1 MDTLAKDLRYALR
14 GLLRN
19 PGFATIAVLTL
30 ALGIGANTAIF
41 SVVNTFLIRP
51 LPYPEPDRLV
61 ALFERN
67 VVANEDQMGVAIG
80 NFLDWQKGAG
90 NFEQMSA
97 YGYRGATLSS
107 DDAGKARE
115 ICDAAGPICQMSN
128 VPCRMSNEVVK
139 RPT

>member
-61 ALFERN
+61 ALWERN
-67 VVANEDQMGVAIG
+67 VVADEDQMGVAIG
-80 NFLDWQKGAG
+80 NFLDWQKTAR

-97 YGYRGATLSS
+97 YGFRIGTLSNDES
-107 DDAGKARE
+107 GTAPERVGVCNCSANLFTTLG
-115 ICDAAGPICQMSN
+115 I
-128 VPCRMSNEVVK
+128 
-139 RPT
+139 RPLA